1 MKQGVHGD
9 RYIPVTCEVDAL
21 EHKADDLGTEVNRN
35 GEPVADSTG
44 MIFHRPI
51 HLALRCGSDYS
62 RRLRQRKTYY
72 LPVDKL

>member
-35 GEPVADSTG
+35 CEPVVDSTG
-44 MIFHRPI
+44 MIFHLTDTSCLEMRV
-51 HLALRCGSDYS
+51 
-62 RRLRQRKTYY
+62 RLLQKTSPKENR
-72 LPVDKL
+72 LSARG